1 MKKLTQLLLT
11 CGVFGSVA
19 LMARADD
26 GPKIAVVD
34 MQKVVKGHY
43 ETQTEEAKWRSDSEK
58 AQKEF
63 DVLTKDAQDLYN
75 QIKEDQDQS
84 NNPTAT
90 ADAKAKAVSEGQ
102 QKNAQL
108 QQKLQ
113 ERQKFQNDTQQLM
126 QQRVIQFRTMIVDEV
141 SKVAI
146 TVAKRHG
153 ATLVLDRGSTIF
165 ADPSYDITQEVV
177 DEINKN
183 RPANLPAL
191 PAEPAAAPSSSSSST
206 VVPKITVPGVSQ

>member
-1 MKKLTQLLLT
+1 
-11 CGVFGSVA
+11 
-19 LMARADD
+19 MARADD